1 MKDAPTLAEAR
12 TAKDRVAELLRGRI
26 GLAGIGIGQHEGQL
40 VVRVNWRQLP
50 PPDIATLD
58 RVGTVM
64 VRHQLVGK
72 IRTHRRSSPEAG

>member
-1 MKDAPTLAEAR
+1 VRDAPTLEEAR
-12 TAKDRVAELLRGRI
+12 TAKDRVAELLRGRT

-50 PPDIATLD
+50 PDIETLD

-64 VRHQLVGK
+64 VRHQLVGNV
-72 IRTHRRSSPEAG
+72 RTHRRSSPEAG